1 MASIICNIFMLYWNN
16 SFLFMNI
23 SMISPIMSKLLISL
37 FMNCFIFTFL
47 CCYVSTKTLTYTT
60 ISIGAFAKISNIKA
74 RIEIFERV
82 KEN

>member
-1 MASIICNIFMLYWNN
+1 
-16 SFLFMNI
+16 
-23 SMISPIMSKLLISL
+23 MSKLLISL

-47 CCYVSTKTLTYTT
+47 CCYISTKTLTYTT
-60 ISIGAFAKISNIKA
+60 IGIRVFAKISNIKA